1 MIYRKSRKPKK
12 SRKKLKKSKK
22 SQRVYCGGAHDE
34 QVITDIFELQP
45 KETAKKNNY
54 YFTWKAITEKAMILG
69 QEIDKILPQS
79 VLDRFQNLEDI
90 LRNK

>member
-1 MIYRKSRKPKK
+1 MIYRKSRTPTKK
-12 SRKKLKKSKK
+12 SRKKSKK
-22 SQRVYCGGAHDE
+22 SRRVYCGGAHDE

-45 KETAKKNNY
+45 KEKTAEKNNY
-54 YFTWKAITEKAMILG
+54 YFTWKAMTEKAMILG